1 MYILYTYILI
11 YIYLSLSLYIYIHTY
26 VVYIYIYICTY
37 AYVNACP
44 CFLSALFLQEDAF
57 GIEEAY
63 RVPSLVM
70 QSGLIW
76 AHQNKLSRGRRDIPG
91 QSDDASSH

>member
-1 MYILYTYILI
+1 MWC
-11 YIYLSLSLYIYIHTY
+11 
-26 VVYIYIYICTY
+26 IYICTY

>member
-1 MYILYTYILI
+1 MYRLYTYIII
-11 YIYLSLSLYIYIHTY
+11 YIYISIYIHTY
-26 VVYIYIYICTY
+26 VVYIYICTY